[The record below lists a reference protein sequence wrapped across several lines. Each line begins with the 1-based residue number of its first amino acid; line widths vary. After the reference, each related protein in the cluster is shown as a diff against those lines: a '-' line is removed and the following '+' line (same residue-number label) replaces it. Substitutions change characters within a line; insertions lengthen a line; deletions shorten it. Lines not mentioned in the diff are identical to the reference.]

1 MTSVPKFFFS
11 LSFSSAALSSMFLFQ
26 LKTHKDSG
34 FLFVCLFSSFYIIL
48 YFWSQETEIYVAAV
62 FVCLFC
68 FPLLAKE
75 NKVIQLCG
83 AMQDRLNITW
93 QFFTA
98 LLKPLLG

>member
-1 MTSVPKFFFS
+1 
-11 LSFSSAALSSMFLFQ
+11 MFLFQ
-26 LKTHKDSG
+26 LKTNKDSG